1 MTRISHLAALSVL
14 LSIFLS
20 VKASTIDTPYFSLS
34 TPDDSWLLSNDGG
47 ALGSIGTRVLLS
59 RSDAKHEAIDLARI
73 DYFDLAF
80 SPRSYLTQEV
90 VGRRD
95 IFVRDAVSMGEVADT
110 TFKGLPAQ
118 RVHFTKEAHST
129 TYQCVALALNAGYGT
144 FFIIQARR
152 QGTPPIVG
160 RVVTGMELKCDTTQL
175 TTVAEIVNAATA
187 TLKRRSI
194 PLTGG
199 GNEVLKAIALP
210 DSQTVELT
218 VMLPYLAADAVEV
231 PLFVQ
236 AKRDQWM
243 KTRQSGA
250 VNSLLLEAAMRE
262 RKDLRYTYVDDH
274 NCVIGSLLIMAE
286 EYENL

>member
-1 MTRISHLAALSVL
+1 MKSHFWLLILLLATALSSL
-14 LSIFLS
+14 ASSIE
-20 VKASTIDTPYFSLS
+20 TPFFKLT
-34 TPDDSWLLSNDGG
+34 TPDDSWQLSNDGG

-59 RSDAKHEAIDLARI
+59 RSDGKHEAIDLARI
-73 DYFDLAF
+73 DYLDLAF
-80 SPRSYLTQEV
+80 SPRAYLQQEV

-95 IFVRDAVSMGEVADT
+95 IFVHDNITLMGQVADT

-118 RVHFTKEAHST
+118 RVHFDKQAHDT
-129 TYQCVALALNAGYGT
+129 TYRCVALAFNAGYGT

-160 RVVTGMELKCDTTQL
+160 RVVAGMEFKCDATQL
-175 TTVAEIVNAATA
+175 TTVAELVKAATA

-199 GNEVLKAIALP
+199 GSEVLKAVHMP
-210 DSQTVELT
+210 DTTTVEFT
-218 VMLPYLAADAVEV
+218 VMIPYLKQDAVEV

-250 VNSLLLEAAMRE
+250 VPSLLLEAAMRE

-274 NCVIGSLLIMAE
+274 NAVIGSLLIMAE
-286 EYENL
+286 EYESL